1 LLTVVVGY
9 KNLSENCYE
18 DNSAPCNEHKDKRGF
33 SNNASDNVQ
42 FKNASHSGNSEIND
56 NNVDL

>member
-1 LLTVVVGY
+1 MRIILLHVVNI
-9 KNLSENCYE
+9 KIKE
-18 DNSAPCNEHKDKRGF
+18 DSPRMLLIML
-33 SNNASDNVQ
+33 